1 MFSLAWANAYSV
13 AILVTSDADYVPAV
27 ENLQAK
33 GFKIINA
40 AWKNIGFQLSGV
52 SWASFH
58 IDDLI
63 PQLIR

>member
-1 MFSLAWANAYSV
+1 
-13 AILVTSDADYVPAV
+13 VPAV

-40 AWKNIGFQLSGV
+40 SWKDIGFQLSGIC
-52 SWASFH
+52 WASFN

-63 PQLIR
+63 PQLTRT